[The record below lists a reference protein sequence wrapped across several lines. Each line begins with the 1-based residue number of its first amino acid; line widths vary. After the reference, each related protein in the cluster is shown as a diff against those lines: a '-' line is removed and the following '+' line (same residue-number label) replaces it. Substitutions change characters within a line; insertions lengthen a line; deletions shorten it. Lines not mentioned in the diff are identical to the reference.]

1 MTAVYPMDS
10 PLPSSR
16 PSVSD
21 THLPAHGPI
30 PLFDAHLRF
39 LTDSYLSFF
48 NERKRIE
55 ESYVDSLMKLHRKI
69 KSIDSFLDDRT
80 DLSNSRTAWAEIRDN
95 VEREAQARQAFL
107 STLTVDVLNPLTA
120 VKETQERTRKRI
132 KEDLKES
139 GSAYNEY
146 AEVTL
151 PKLKT
156 KYIKKFAE
164 VEESKKAALS
174 PPTSPQSPP
183 SDAHHITTSM
193 KPNHLGT
200 ARPTVT
206 SPQPLRAIDRR
217 PSGSAPGRNRSPS
230 SGTAFSDL
238 AHQGKRQLNTLIG
251 FLDKSGSVKDSL
263 GGKENH
269 ALRVVRTKRELEEA
283 DKEYRKG
290 VHWLETLRLR
300 RTKTL
305 ESGYNSL
312 STFVEESSAA
322 VKKALEKY
330 TDNMIATTTT
340 QTQLSTHARSAVDRI
355 SPEKDVARV
364 TAYIPRS
371 LASAI
376 PEPVLYQHGLV
387 GECKD
392 LIFGFSLVGY
402 ATSKSLPD
410 GDIPKIVKMCVAE
423 IDSRGSEAEGI
434 YRVSGRHA
442 VVQSLQRD
450 IEKDESAF
458 EFKQHHD
465 IYAVASLL
473 KLYLRELPEPVFRFS
488 LQDRIHHSEELAEH
502 QSNNFMLL
510 RSKMRRLPAVHQA
523 TLKAIVEHLARI
535 VAMSDKN
542 KMDAKNVAI
551 VFGSVIFGEDE
562 IPKGVDLLTVQ
573 TWKDSLMEDL
583 ITNASVLFD
592 EQGAH
597 YSPPLPPTPLG
608 EPTPQYSYGSKL
620 TKFAPPSSLSP
631 TADFTPPLPPRPT
644 GSIHPSL
651 RAGQSSPTKDRLE
664 IPPMPQ
670 RSDSSTYTD
679 ETNFAVPSSPSIT
692 STVYIT
698 DESADELESS
708 PSSPGR
714 PKSVK
719 SEQVHAG
726 TPSDDL
732 VSNDAP
738 VT

>member
-1 MTAVYPMDS
+1 MTGRISAS
-10 PLPSSR
+10 RGLPRLKSGITLKER
-16 PSVSD
+16 PKLVK
-21 THLPAHGPI
+21 P
-30 PLFDAHLRF
+30 
-39 LTDSYLSFF
+39 FF
-48 NERKRIE
+48 
-55 ESYVDSLMKLHRKI
+55 
-69 KSIDSFLDDRT
+69 
-80 DLSNSRTAWAEIRDN
+80 
-95 VEREAQARQAFL
+95 
-107 STLTVDVLNPLTA
+107 
-120 VKETQERTRKRI
+120 KETQERTRKRI

-193 KPNHLGT
+193 KPDHLGT

-251 FLDKSGSVKDSL
+251 FL
-263 GGKENH
+263 EFR
-269 ALRVVRTKRELEEA
+269 AAPELEEA
-283 DKEYRKG
+283 DKEYRRG

-355 SPEKDVARV
+355 SPEKDVAR
-364 TAYIPRS
+364 
-371 LASAI
+371 
-376 PEPVLYQHGLV
+376 HGLV
-387 GECKD
+387 GECQD

-402 ATSKSLPD
+402 ATSKNLPD

-458 EFKQHHD
+458 EFKQHYD

-510 RSKMRRLPAVHQA
+510 RSKMRRWFGPMEVHQRLGKALARFGGLSQALPA
-523 TLKAIVEHLARI
+523 
-535 VAMSDKN
+535 
-542 KMDAKNVAI
+542 
-551 VFGSVIFGEDE
+551 
-562 IPKGVDLLTVQ
+562 
-573 TWKDSLMEDL
+573 
-583 ITNASVLFD
+583 
-592 EQGAH
+592 GA
-597 YSPPLPPTPLG
+597 
-608 EPTPQYSYGSKL
+608 
-620 TKFAPPSSLSP
+620 
-631 TADFTPPLPPRPT
+631 
-644 GSIHPSL
+644 
-651 RAGQSSPTKDRLE
+651 
-664 IPPMPQ
+664 
-670 RSDSSTYTD
+670 
-679 ETNFAVPSSPSIT
+679 
-692 STVYIT
+692 
-698 DESADELESS
+698 
-708 PSSPGR
+708 
-714 PKSVK
+714 
-719 SEQVHAG
+719 
-726 TPSDDL
+726 
-732 VSNDAP
+732 
-738 VT
+738 